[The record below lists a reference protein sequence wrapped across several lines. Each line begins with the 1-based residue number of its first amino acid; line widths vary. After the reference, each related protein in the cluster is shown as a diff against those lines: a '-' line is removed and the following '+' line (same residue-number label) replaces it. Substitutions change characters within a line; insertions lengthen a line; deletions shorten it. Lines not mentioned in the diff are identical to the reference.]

1 MVRSIRRSF
10 IDPNFKFNNT
20 VVILTPVEVASSD
33 GQLSRVSEFRP
44 FNIKESL
51 DPFGSKDF
59 EVSSLVAVGAFGKL
73 QTTYMS
79 PMSSMN
85 IADSFES
92 LKLVNDEA

>member
-1 MVRSIRRSF
+1 MIRTNRRSF
-10 IDPNFKFNNT
+10 VDLNFQFNNS
-20 VVILTPVEVASSD
+20 VIILTPVEVASKD
-33 GQLSRVSEFRP
+33 GQISRVSEFRP

-85 IADSFES
+85 IADSFEY
-92 LKLVNDEA
+92 LKFEQDEA